1 MNVSTWNRLAV
12 VAAVCMGVVVAAG
25 AIGSAP
31 AQTPVSGGHF
41 RRALSSD
48 PANLDP
54 ALTNTSRAIAVKMTI
69 FDSLLRQNPK
79 TLAIEPGAAE
89 AWSVSG
95 NGTILTFR
103 LHRGIRFHH
112 GREMTSDDVKYT
124 IERTLTP
131 QMGSP
136 FIRAFDRI
144 VGAREFTAA
153 QAREVSGIS
162 ALDRYTVQITNSVV
176 DSTFPLV
183 FTGLFIVPK
192 DEAERLGRDFGQ
204 RPVGSGP
211 FIFVSW
217 SRDSSLLLKENP
229 DYWEG

>member
-1 MNVSTWNRLAV
+1 MNTSTWNPRTV
-12 VAAVCMGVVVAAG
+12 MAAVCLGALLSAGV
-25 AIGSAP
+25 IGSAT

-89 AWSVSG
+89 SWSVSG
-95 NGTILTFR
+95 DGKILTFR

-136 FIRAFDRI
+136 FIRSFDRI
-144 VGAREFTAA
+144 VGSREFTVG
-153 QAREVSGIS
+153 QARDVSGCS
-162 ALDRYTVQITNSVV
+162 ELVLYTVQ
-176 DSTFPLV
+176 
-183 FTGLFIVPK
+183 
-192 DEAERLGRDFGQ
+192 
-204 RPVGSGP
+204 
-211 FIFVSW
+211 
-217 SRDSSLLLKENP
+217 
-229 DYWEG
+229 

>member
-1 MNVSTWNRLAV
+1 MNMPTWNRLTV
-12 VAAVCMGVVVAAG
+12 VAVCVGALLAAG
-25 AIGSAP
+25 VTGPAT

-54 ALTNTSRAIAVKMTI
+54 ALTNTSRAIAVKMAI

-89 AWSVSG
+89 AWSVG
-95 NGTILTFR
+95 GDGKILTFR

-144 VGAREFTAA
+144 VGAREFTAG

-176 DSTFPLV
+176 DSTLPLV

-192 DEAERLGRDFGQ
+192 DEA
-204 RPVGSGP
+204 
-211 FIFVSW
+211 
-217 SRDSSLLLKENP
+217 
-229 DYWEG
+229 

>member
-1 MNVSTWNRLAV
+1 MNTSTWNRLT
-12 VAAVCMGVVVAAG
+12 VAAASLAVIAAFTPIQPAAG
-25 AIGSAP
+25 QI
-31 AQTPVSGGHF
+31 PVSGGHF

-54 ALTNTSRAIAVKMTI
+54 ALTNTSRAIAVKMAI

-89 AWSVSG
+89 TWSVSG
-95 NGTILTFR
+95 DGKILTFR

-131 QMGSP
+131 QMASP

-144 VGAREFTAA
+144 VGAREFTDG
-153 QAREVSGIS
+153 QARKVRGIR
-162 ALDRYTVQITNSVV
+162 ALDRYTVKLTNSVGI
-176 DSTFPLV
+176 STFSLV
-183 FTGLFIVPK
+183 FKVMFI
-192 DEAERLGRDFGQ
+192 
-204 RPVGSGP
+204 GP
-211 FIFVSW
+211 NDW
-217 SRDSSLLLKENP
+217 S
-229 DYWEG
+229 

>member
-1 MNVSTWNRLAV
+1 MG
-12 VAAVCMGVVVAAG
+12 AAVCGGALRGAGVTGPAT
-25 AIGSAP
+25 

-112 GREMTSDDVKYT
+112 GREMTSDRSE
-124 IERTLTP
+124 ER
-131 QMGSP
+131 
-136 FIRAFDRI
+136 R
-144 VGAREFTAA
+144 VG
-153 QAREVSGIS
+153 
-162 ALDRYTVQITNSVV
+162 
-176 DSTFPLV
+176 
-183 FTGLFIVPK
+183 
-192 DEAERLGRDFGQ
+192 
-204 RPVGSGP
+204 
-211 FIFVSW
+211 
-217 SRDSSLLLKENP
+217 
-229 DYWEG
+229 

>member
-1 MNVSTWNRLAV
+1 
-12 VAAVCMGVVVAAG
+12 
-25 AIGSAP
+25 
-31 AQTPVSGGHF
+31 
-41 RRALSSD
+41 
-48 PANLDP
+48 
-54 ALTNTSRAIAVKMTI
+54 
-69 FDSLLRQNPK
+69 
-79 TLAIEPGAAE
+79 
-89 AWSVSG
+89 
-95 NGTILTFR
+95 
-103 LHRGIRFHH
+103 
-112 GREMTSDDVKYT
+112 MTSDDVKYT

-144 VGAREFTAA
+144 VGAREFTAG

-217 SRDSSLLLKENP
+217 SRDRSLLLKENP
-229 DYWEG
+229 DYWEGRPYISALEFRIIPDPPTLQAEFETGRLDFILLEDQSPRLEFCLEGGGVGDDAKLDRKSTR